1 VTSATFP
8 EAELSREADRR
19 LSIAIAISLVVHALT
34 LAALRGLPATMHVY
48 AEGAAGNLP
57 SLQAV
62 LAGPVTEP
70 TPEEPT
76 PPEPAINPNLV
87 VPPKAAPVETL
98 FGRTRPATAP
108 SAGGPVRSTADGP
121 EVSVA
126 VGTIADPA
134 KLGSGYVAQLAQ
146 RFPQPVQQV
155 PLLLGAPVVVYPR
168 AALEAGI
175 EGRFAAVV
183 SIDALGKVTEAKLV
197 VEDPIFGPV
206 MLDALKAAEFA
217 PARDGTAT
225 VPYWA
230 IVEFIF
236 TIGRPAA
243 QPAAAPA
250 ERRGNAVLRQPR
262 VGR

>member
-1 VTSATFP
+1 
-8 EAELSREADRR
+8 
-19 LSIAIAISLVVHALT
+19 
-34 LAALRGLPATMHVY
+34 
-48 AEGAAGNLP
+48 
-57 SLQAV
+57 
-62 LAGPVTEP
+62 
-70 TPEEPT
+70 
-76 PPEPAINPNLV
+76 
-87 VPPKAAPVETL
+87 
-98 FGRTRPATAP
+98 
-108 SAGGPVRSTADGP
+108 
-121 EVSVA
+121 
-126 VGTIADPA
+126 
-134 KLGSGYVAQLAQ
+134 
-146 RFPQPVQQV
+146 
-155 PLLLGAPVVVYPR
+155 
-168 AALEAGI
+168 
-175 EGRFAAVV
+175 
-183 SIDALGKVTEAKLV
+183 V